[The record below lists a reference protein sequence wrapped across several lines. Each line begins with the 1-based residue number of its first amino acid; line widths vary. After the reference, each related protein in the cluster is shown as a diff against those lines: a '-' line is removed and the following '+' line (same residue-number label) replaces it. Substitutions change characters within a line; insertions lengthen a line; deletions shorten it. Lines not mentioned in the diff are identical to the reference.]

1 MTQDYKQQ
9 IKDAVLHESSFV
21 RLTAKGPVRGGPALW
36 RRVVVRPI
44 EIKSG
49 RHLQFSYFDER
60 QDTTKNFRG
69 DEATERLDELLAIA
83 WATLAVETTGDTF
96 QVQLTKKGRPIVH
109 RSRGEKAAT
118 IELRHDARKDLPL
131 PAERP
136 DQFLIGLG
144 IMNPQGTVNPSMA
157 DKFAQINE
165 FLKLLEHTGTLDAI
179 GSRPIGILD
188 AGCGS
193 SYLSFAVY
201 HFLNRIRG
209 IPAMLTGV
217 DHNAKLIEK
226 SNRLAADLGF
236 AMGFEA
242 TPISR
247 YQPPTAPDIL
257 LALHACDTATDD
269 ALALGIR
276 QHASLIMAVPCCH
289 HHLHAQLGTAEPFGP
304 VMQHGILRKRFAD
317 ILTDTFRAQILRLCG
332 YRTDAVEFVSSEH
345 TDRNLL
351 LRAVRR
357 RVEPEEASG
366 RPEQRMFREY
376 EALKQFWN
384 VTPYLETLL
393 RREGLWKW
401 DAPAPPVVVSADAWN
416 GD

>member
-1 MTQDYKQQ
+1 MEEYKQQ
-9 IKDAVLHESSFV
+9 IKDAVLDEARFV
-21 RLTAKGPVRGGPALW
+21 RLTAKGPVRGAQAPW
-36 RRVVVRPI
+36 RRVVVRPV
-44 EIKSG
+44 EIKRG

-60 QDTTKNFRG
+60 QDTTKNARG
-69 DEATERLDELLAIA
+69 AEASERLDQLLALP
-83 WATLAVETTGDTF
+83 WASLAVETTAGAW

-109 RSRGEKAAT
+109 RSRSGGAT
-118 IELRHDARKDLPL
+118 IELRHDARKELPL

-144 IMNPQGTVNPSMA
+144 IMNPQGAVNPSMA

-165 FLKLLEHTGTLDAI
+165 FLKLLVHTGMLDTIA
-179 GSRPIGILD
+179 SRPIRILD

-201 HFLNRIRG
+201 HYINHVRG
-209 IPAMLTGV
+209 IPAVLTGV
-217 DHNAKLIEK
+217 DHNRKLIDK
-226 SNRLAADLGF
+226 SNQLAAELGYHDIR
-236 AMGFEA
+236 FEA
-242 TPISR
+242 ASIAG
-247 YQPPTAPDIL
+247 YQPEAAPDIL

-276 QHASLIMAVPCCH
+276 QRASLILAVPCCH
-289 HHLHAQLGTAEPFGP
+289 HHLHAQLGSTEPFGP
-304 VMQHGILRKRFAD
+304 VLQHGILRKRLAD
-317 ILTDTFRAQILRLCG
+317 ILTDTFRAQLLRLCG

-357 RVEPEEASG
+357 DGEPD
-366 RPEQRMFREY
+366 RRMIEEY
-376 EALKQFWN
+376 EALKQFWS

-393 RREGLWKW
+393 QREGLFLQ
-401 DAPAPPVVVSADAWN
+401 PAATDSAQRA
-416 GD
+416 

>member
-1 MTQDYKQQ
+1 MIDYRQQ
-9 IKDAVLHESSFV
+9 IKDAVLDEASFV
-21 RLTAKGPVRGGPALW
+21 RLTARGPVRGGQAPW
-36 RRVVVRPI
+36 RRVIVRPV
-44 EIKSG
+44 EIKLG

-69 DEATERLDELLAIA
+69 DEASERLDELLAIA
-83 WATLAVETTGDTF
+83 WASLAVETTGESY

-109 RSRGEKAAT
+109 RSRVANGAM
-118 IELRHDARKDLPL
+118 IELRHDVRKELPL

-136 DQFLIGLG
+136 DQFLTGLG
-144 IMNPQGTVNPSMA
+144 IMNSQGAVNPSMA

-165 FLKLLEHTGTLDAI
+165 FLKLLEHTGTLETIEA
-179 GSRPIGILD
+179 RPIRILD

-201 HFLNRIRG
+201 HYLNHVRG
-209 IPAMLTGV
+209 ITAVLTGV
-217 DHNAKLIEK
+217 DHNQKLIDK
-226 SNRLAADLGF
+226 SNHLAAELGYSDIHF
-236 AMGFEA
+236 QTA
-242 TPISR
+242 PIAGH
-247 YQPPTAPDIL
+247 QPEVAPDIV

-276 QHASLIMAVPCCH
+276 QRTSLIMAVPCCH
-289 HHLHAQLGTAEPFGP
+289 HHLHAQLGSVEPFGP
-304 VMQHGILRKRFAD
+304 VLQHGILRKRFAD
-317 ILTDTFRAQILRLCG
+317 ILTDSFRAQIMRLCG

-357 RVEPEEASG
+357 DAAPEPRMVE
-366 RPEQRMFREY
+366 EY
-376 EALKQFWN
+376 QALKRFWN

-393 RREGLWKW
+393 QRDGRFPAYAIRE
-401 DAPAPPVVVSADAWN
+401 
-416 GD
+416 